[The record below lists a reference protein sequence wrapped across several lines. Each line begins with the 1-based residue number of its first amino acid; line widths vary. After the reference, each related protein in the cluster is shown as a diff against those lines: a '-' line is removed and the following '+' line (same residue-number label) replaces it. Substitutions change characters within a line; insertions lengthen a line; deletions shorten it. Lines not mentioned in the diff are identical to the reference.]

1 MVQKY
6 SPKHFKLGEYKS
18 FTIRT
23 NFNLF
28 IDVNFLVNRTPIITS
43 VPSEDHTYSA
53 GGATKR
59 PTTTGNGITTVINIG
74 PPENES
80 IVHFNG
86 NNNSQVPSTTIQT
99 VTPIQVQNDTNHVMN
114 TINEVVDN
122 RHSDNISTSSDAA
135 YESSEDR

>member
-1 MVQKY
+1 M
-6 SPKHFKLGEYKS
+6 S
-18 FTIRT
+18 
-23 NFNLF
+23 
-28 IDVNFLVNRTPIITS
+28 RTPIITS

-59 PTTTGNGITTVINIG
+59 PITTGNGIKTVINIG

-80 IVHFNG
+80 NINFNG
-86 NNNSQVPSTTIQT
+86 TDNSQVPSTIQT

-122 RHSDNISTSSDAA
+122 RQSDNISTSSDAA

>member
-1 MVQKY
+1 M
-6 SPKHFKLGEYKS
+6 
-18 FTIRT
+18 
-23 NFNLF
+23 
-28 IDVNFLVNRTPIITS
+28 
-43 VPSEDHTYSA
+43 PSEDHTYSA

-59 PTTTGNGITTVINIG
+59 PTTTGNGITAVINIG

-80 IVHFNG
+80 NNHFNG
-86 NNNSQVPSTTIQT
+86 TNNSQIASNIQT
-99 VTPIQVQNDTNHVMN
+99 VTPIQVQNDTNHVTN

>member
-1 MVQKY
+1 MK
-6 SPKHFKLGEYKS
+6 
-18 FTIRT
+18 
-23 NFNLF
+23 
-28 IDVNFLVNRTPIITS
+28 FLVNRTPIITS

-59 PTTTGNGITTVINIG
+59 PTTIGGGITTVINVG

-80 IVHFNG
+80 NVHING
-86 NNNSQVPSTTIQT
+86 TNNLHQPLTIQT